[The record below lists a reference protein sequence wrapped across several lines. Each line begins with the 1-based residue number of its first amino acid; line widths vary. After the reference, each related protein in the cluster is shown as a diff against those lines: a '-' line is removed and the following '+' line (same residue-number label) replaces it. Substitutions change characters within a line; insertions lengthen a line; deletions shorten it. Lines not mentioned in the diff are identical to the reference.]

1 MALRP
6 RALAAAAAAALLL
19 SLSANPATASAE
31 RTASTERTA
40 RSGGPAGTTCVPF
53 ATRVSPAEDTS
64 ADQRIAGTLC
74 TPRGPRATTVQLLV
88 HGGTYDRDYWSARGR
103 TGGPTYVEAATRAG
117 HATLAFDRLGTGTS
131 SAPHS
136 SRFTETT
143 HEWVTLQLVRA
154 LRDRGYRKV
163 VLVGHSFGA
172 TVARMVAV
180 KHPDAIDGLVL
191 TGEGAPPN
199 LAAFEEMGHLYM
211 PAGQHPLLSW
221 RRLDDGY
228 LALRTGA
235 KADWF
240 YDRRTTEPR
249 VLLRDELTTEPSV
262 YPNDPAYGDISLN
275 GRIQVPV
282 LVVVG
287 QNDKLI
293 CGDQGADCSSPAAL
307 KAATAPLYG
316 PRARLETLLVP
327 ATGHSLN
334 MHRTAPTWYPYVQD
348 WTKRLVNGAR

>member
-1 MALRP
+1 MPLRP
-6 RALAAAAAAALLL
+6 RALATAAAAAALLL
-19 SLSANPATASAE
+19 SLTAIPATAT
-31 RTASTERTA
+31 TAPPA
-40 RSGGPAGTTCVPF
+40 HPGKPAGTNCTPF
-53 ATRVSPAEDTS
+53 TSRVAPAEDTP
-64 ADQRIAGTLC
+64 ADQHIAGTLC
-74 TPRGPRATTVQLLV
+74 TPRGTRATTVQLLV
-88 HGGTYDRDYWSARGR
+88 HGGTYDRDYWSVRAR
-103 TGGPTYVEAATRAG
+103 TGSPTYVESATRAG

-143 HEWVTLQLVRA
+143 HEWVTLQLIRA

-180 KHPDAIDGLVL
+180 KHPDAVDGLIL

-199 LAAFEEMGHLYM
+199 LTAFEEMFHLYM
-211 PAGQHPLLSW
+211 PAGQHPLLAW

-235 KADWF
+235 KTDWF
-240 YDRRTTEPR
+240 YDRRTTEPH
-249 VLLRDELTTEPSV
+249 VMLRDELTTEPSV
-262 YPNDPAYGDISLN
+262 YPTDPAYGDISLN
-275 GRIQVPV
+275 GRIRVPV

-287 QNDKLI
+287 QNDRLI
-293 CGDQGADCSSPAAL
+293 CGGQGADCSTPAAL
-307 KAATAPLYG
+307 KAAAAPLYG
-316 PRARLETLLVP
+316 PQARLETLLIP

-334 MHRTAPTWYPYVQD
+334 MHRTAPAWYAYAQD
-348 WTKRLVNGAR
+348 WTKRRVYGGR